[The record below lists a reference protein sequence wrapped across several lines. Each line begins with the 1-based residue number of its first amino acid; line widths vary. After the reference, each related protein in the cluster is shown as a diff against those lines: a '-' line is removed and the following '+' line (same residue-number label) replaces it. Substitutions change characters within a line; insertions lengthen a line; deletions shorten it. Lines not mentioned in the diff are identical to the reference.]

1 MDIKNLQKNWNA
13 FGKMDALWAI
23 LQAPDKKG
31 KKWDQEEF
39 FKNGARE
46 IDAVMQYIESLGVSL
61 PRGRALDFGCGVG
74 RLTQGLARY
83 FAHVDGIDIAPS
95 MIALARE
102 YNQHGDKCSYHL
114 NEATDL
120 TLFPDKC
127 FDFIYSNI
135 TLQHMEP
142 RYTKQY
148 IQEFIR
154 LLTPQGLLLFQLPST
169 PCVAIP
175 APEKIERKI
184 KRGIGKIIR
193 AAVPATL
200 LQSVHM
206 EPISECY
213 GIEQEELLNFLKS
226 NGGKIVDITQDT
238 CTPGWISFRYC
249 VAKC

>member
-1 MDIKNLQKNWNA
+1 
-13 FGKMDALWAI
+13 MDALWAI

-31 KKWDQEEF
+31 KKWNQVEF
-39 FKNGARE
+39 FKNGAHE

-74 RLTQGLARY
+74 RLTQALASY
-83 FAHVDGIDIAPS
+83 FTQVDGIDIAPS

-102 YNQHGDKCSYHL
+102 YNQHGDTCTYHL
-114 NEATDL
+114 NEAADL
-120 TLFPDKC
+120 SLFVDNS

-142 RYTKQY
+142 RYAQQY
-148 IQEFIR
+148 IKEFIR
-154 LLTPQGLLLFQLPST
+154 LLTPQGLSVFQLPST
-169 PCVAIP
+169 PVVTIP
-175 APEKIERKI
+175 APEKVELKI
-184 KRGIGKIIR
+184 KRDIGKILR

-200 LQSVHM
+200 LQLFHM

-213 GIEQEELLNFLKS
+213 GVEQETLVNFLES
-226 NGGKIVDITQDT
+226 NGGKIIDIMQDT

-249 VAKC
+249 VIKNEAG